1 MDKSITHIN
10 FKINYY
16 DLTLKLLLQDDLAD
30 MLEEANDVQEA
41 LGRSYGMPDVDE
53 DELEAEL
60 DALGDE
66 IALDEDASY
75 LDDAI
80 SAPSVPGKEPGAD
93 SVATNKDGIEVRIH
107 FDYLNLEFV
116 Q

>member
-1 MDKSITHIN
+1 
-10 FKINYY
+10 
-16 DLTLKLLLQDDLAD
+16 

-93 SVATNKDGIEVRIH
+93 SVATNKDGIEVRIY
-107 FDYLNLEFV
+107 FDMNLLSKEILNSLIFKIANIPN
-116 Q
+116 